1 MRLGI
6 ISDIH
11 DHLHN
16 LQPVVAW
23 LTGKTDLLI
32 CCGDLCSPFIMDELK
47 KYTGPVH
54 IIFGNNDADLYRI
67 TRKSDS
73 RVQAQGE
80 FLELDLNGFRIGV
93 NHFDNIAAP
102 IARSGLYDLVCFGHN
117 HRFSLAQHGR
127 TLALNPGDAY
137 GLGIWPLG
145 SRTRDADVRRLR
157 YEDEG
162 TAIVSGGE
170 GCYCARYLGAGCFE
184 YSDKVWALNTDAFSS
199 SSTSAPPFNGI
210 SCSTQFDSGMFRKY
224 RRSCI
229 TIDRRFAKCDLLSR
243 R

>member
-23 LTGKTDLLI
+23 LSGKTDLLI

-80 FLELDLNGFRIGV
+80 FLELDLNGFRV
-93 NHFDNIAAP
+93 AANHFDNIAAP

-117 HRFSLAQHGR
+117 HRYSLAQHGR
-127 TLALNPGDAY
+127 TLALNPGTLMGWAFGPSGAQRVPPTFAVFDTKTKEPQLFRVEN
-137 GLGIWPLG
+137 G
-145 SRTRDADVRRLR
+145 
-157 YEDEG
+157 
-162 TAIVSGGE
+162 AIAPDTWEPV
-170 GCYCARYLGAGCFE
+170 A
-184 YSDKVWALNTDAFSS
+184 
-199 SSTSAPPFNGI
+199 SSTP
-210 SCSTQFDSGMFRKY
+210 TKSGR
-224 RRSCI
+224 
-229 TIDRRFAKCDLLSR
+229 
-243 R
+243 